1 MPKQS
6 KSNFW
11 LDLLSQLVAIFLKV
25 PVQARTKELFTNMWF
40 PTKKVGPYGV
50 KATSG
55 SLQFTNTRTKPLE
68 KPKELLKNTRLMLLF
83 IAVMGRLGTRL
94 GMIDLPVPN
103 GTCPNVVRR
112 AFGRVVNYRER
123 HSN

>member
-25 PVQARTKELFTNMWF
+25 PVQVRTKEPFTNMWF
-40 PTKKVGPYGV
+40 PTKKVGQYGV

-55 SLQFTNTRTKPLE
+55 SQQFTNTRTKPSE
-68 KPKELLKNTRLMLLF
+68 RRKELLKNTRLMLLF
-83 IAVMGRLGTRL
+83 IAVMGRLGTGL
-94 GMIDLPVPN
+94 VMIDLPVPN

-112 AFGRVVNYRER
+112 VVNYREHHR
-123 HSN
+123 T

>member
-25 PVQARTKELFTNMWF
+25 PVQVRTKELFTNMWF
-40 PTKKVGPYGV
+40 PTKKVGQYGV

-55 SLQFTNTRTKPLE
+55 SLQFTNTRTKPSE
-68 KPKELLKNTRLMLLF
+68 KRNGLPKNIRPMLLF
-83 IAVMGRLGTRL
+83 IAVMGRLGTGL
-94 GMIDLPVPN
+94 GMINPPVPN

-112 AFGRVVNYRER
+112 AFGRVDTYRE
-123 HSN
+123 HH